1 MEGVM
6 KKFDEGY
13 SFLVKMYNEYYPDF
27 LVDKIKAELES
38 VVAFLETGV
47 SDLDQIQEKFD
58 AMTMAINDL
67 QEEFWENGSEIETIE
82 REIIAADVD
91 KILQWFDIDLDVED
105 AIGERDW

>member
-1 MEGVM
+1 M
-6 KKFDEGY
+6 KKFDAGY
-13 SFLVKMYNEYYPDF
+13 SFLAGMYNDGCCPDF

-47 SDLDQIQEKFD
+47 SDLRQIREKFD

-67 QEEFWENGSEIETIE
+67 QEEFWENDSEIETME

-91 KILQWFDIDLDVED
+91 KILRWFDIDLGVED
-105 AIGERDW
+105 AIRERDW